1 MNSNENNEITVIGTV
16 VGTPDYSHSVGA
28 ERFLKGVI
36 KVHRLSGQNDM
47 LTFVVSERLAP
58 DWTLGDGDVVKLN
71 GQIRCHCVYDNPNH
85 KGSMEVYIFVRN
97 LMHDLEGIAAAL
109 IFRDEQAL
117 QTVNSVYL
125 TGALCRPP
133 VYRVTHFGREI
144 CDMMLAVNR
153 AFGKS
158 DYIPCI
164 AWGRNAKYAEALKIG
179 DNVVVK
185 GRIQSREYQKKIS
198 ETEVENKTA
207 FEVSLARLDK
217 VEI

>member
-36 KVHRLSGQNDM
+36 KVGRLSGQNDM
-47 LTFVVSERLAP
+47 LPFVVSERLAP
-58 DWTLGDGDVVKLN
+58 DWTLGDGDLVKLN
-71 GQIRCHCVYDNPNH
+71 GQIRSHCVYDNPNH
-85 KGSMEVYIFVRN
+85 KGKMEVYIFVRS
-97 LMHDLEGIAAAL
+97 LMHELEIAATL
-109 IFRDEQAL
+109 VYGDKQAL

-133 VYRVTHFGREI
+133 VYRVTPFGREI

-164 AWGRNAKYAEALKIG
+164 AWGRTAKYIGNNLKAG
-179 DNVVVK
+179 DSVK
-185 GRIQSREYQKKIS
+185 ITGRFQSRDYTKVHTDGHAEDRTTY
-198 ETEVENKTA
+198 
-207 FEVSLARLDK
+207 EVSVFEL
-217 VEI
+217 IN